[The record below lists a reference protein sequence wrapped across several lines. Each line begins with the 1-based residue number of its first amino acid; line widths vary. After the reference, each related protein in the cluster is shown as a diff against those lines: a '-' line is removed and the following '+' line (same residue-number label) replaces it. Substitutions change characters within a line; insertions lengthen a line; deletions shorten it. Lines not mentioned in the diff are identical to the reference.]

1 LKQIKFPV
9 KLLNNNIFNKDVQD
23 FINAHLKSD
32 ITKRILKGSPFPDVS
47 IQELATQIS
56 AKAKCEKKLPTWFNG
71 TAIYFPNKLNIEQT
85 SSEITAKYKADLVV
99 SGTELIDITGGLGI
113 DSYYFAQQFKHVTH
127 CETNSELSEIASHNF
142 KALEAL
148 NITTVSKSGITYLE
162 NSEETY
168 DWIYIDP
175 SRRDVNTK
183 KVFFLN
189 QCTPDVTLH
198 LDLLFKKSNNILIK
212 LAPLL
217 DISKAISDLQN
228 VKEIHCVAI
237 KNEMK
242 ELLFIL
248 EKNYTKSPK
257 IVTINIIYN
266 EFQKYE
272 YQLDKISNIKYNFIN
287 KYLYE
292 PNVAVLKS
300 GGFKHLSEAFKLS
313 KLHQNTHLF
322 TAGKLI
328 DFPGRRFE
336 VLAVLYFDKK
346 QIKSKYQNTKAN
358 ITTRNFPLSVR
369 DIRKKFKISDG
380 GLDYLFF
387 ITDLENQL
395 KVLHCR
401 KV

>member
-1 LKQIKFPV
+1 M
-9 KLLNNNIFNKDVQD
+9 NNNILNKAVQD
-23 FINAHLKSD
+23 FINTHLKSD
-32 ITKRILKGSPFPDVS
+32 ISKLILKGSPFTNVS
-47 IQELATQIS
+47 IQELATQIVV
-56 AKAKCEKKLPTWFNG
+56 KQKCVKKLPTWFNG

-85 SSEITAKYKADLVV
+85 SSEITAKYKADLVG

-127 CETNSELSEIASHNF
+127 CETNAKLSEIASHNF
-142 KALEAL
+142 KALEEL

-162 NSEETY
+162 NSDVTY
-168 DWIYIDP
+168 DWIYVDP
-175 SRRDVNTK
+175 SRRDKNAQ

-189 QCTPDVTLH
+189 QCTPNVGEH
-198 LDLLFKKSNNILIK
+198 LDLFFSKSNNILIK

-217 DISKAISDLQN
+217 DISKTLSDLKY
-228 VKEIHCVAI
+228 VKEIHCIAV

-248 EKNYTKSPK
+248 EKNYTKPPK

-272 YQLDKISNIKYNFIN
+272 YQIDKISNIKYNFIN

-292 PNVAVLKS
+292 PNVAILKS

-322 TAGKLI
+322 TTGELI

-336 VLAVLYFDKK
+336 VLAVLNFDKK

-369 DIRKKFKISDG
+369 DIRKKFKIKDG

-395 KVLHCR
+395 KVLHCQ